1 MAATILLVVAEQS
14 TRDDWRELLAEQ
26 GYDIVE
32 IGIGERAPELCLH
45 LRPDLVLI
53 DASLPDVSGFEVC
66 RRLKE
71 DPRNRLTPMLII
83 TSFSAEQNFS
93 RAQAAG
99 ADDLWEPRPSR
110 WEALTRV
117 QSLMQIKSY
126 IDEQAEAVLVS
137 LAQSVEARDPYT
149 RGHSERISSAAVG
162 FGKKIGLSSDQIDA
176 LYIAGIVHDI
186 GKVMVPDA
194 VLMKP
199 GRLDT
204 DEMKIIRQHP
214 VEGERICSPIKS
226 LRRVLPIIRHHHER
240 MDGSGYPDGLRGE
253 TIPLT
258 ARVLQIVD
266 IYDALTTDRPYRAAF
281 SAQQALATMFEE
293 SDLGKLDEDLM
304 RIFPTYAI
312 GPQAVKAEAGS
323 FEQIRKSRLIN

>member
-1 MAATILLVVAEQS
+1 MAATILLVVADQS

-32 IGIGERAPELCLH
+32 IGIGDRAPELCLH

-66 RRLKE
+66 RRMKE
-71 DPRNRLTPMLII
+71 DGRNRLTPMLMI
-83 TSFSAEQNFS
+83 TSFSGEQNLP

-99 ADDLWEPRPSR
+99 ADDLWEPHPSR

-137 LAQSVEARDPYT
+137 LARSVEARDPYT
-149 RGHSERISSAAVG
+149 RGHCERISSTAVG
-162 FGKKIGLSSDQIDA
+162 FGKKIGLSSDQLDA
-176 LYIAGIVHDI
+176 LYVAGIVHDV

-199 GRLDT
+199 GRLDK
-204 DEMKIIRQHP
+204 DEMKITRQHP

-253 TIPLT
+253 SIPLT

-266 IYDALTTDRPYRAAF
+266 IYDALTTDRPYREAF
-281 SAQQALATMFEE
+281 SAQQALTAMFEE
-293 SDLGKLDEDLM
+293 SDLGKLDGDLM
-304 RIFPTYAI
+304 RIFPAYAI
-312 GPQAVKAEAGS
+312 APQAVRATGG

>member
-66 RRLKE
+66 RQLKE
-71 DPRNRLTPMLII
+71 DPRNRLTPMLMI
-83 TSFSAEQNFS
+83 TSFSGQQNLS

-99 ADDLWEPRPSR
+99 ADDLWEPHPSR

-117 QSLMQIKSY
+117 QSLMQIKTY

-137 LAQSVEARDPYT
+137 LARSVEARDPYT

-162 FGKKIGLSSDQIDA
+162 FGKKIGLSSDQLDA

-240 MDGSGYPDGLRGE
+240 IDGSGYPDGLRGE

-293 SDLGKLDEDLM
+293 SDLGKLDGGLM

-312 GPQAVKAEAGS
+312 GPQAVRAASGS
-323 FEQIRKSRLIN
+323 FDQIRKSRLIN

>member
-1 MAATILLVVAEQS
+1 MAATILLVVADQS
-14 TRDDWRELLAEQ
+14 TCNDWRELLAEQ
-26 GYDIVE
+26 GYNIVE
-32 IGIGERAPELCLH
+32 IGIGERAPDLCVH
-45 LRPDLVLI
+45 LRPDLVLV

-66 RRLKE
+66 RRMKE
-71 DPRNRLTPMLII
+71 DPRNRLTPMLMI
-83 TSFSAEQNFS
+83 TSFSDEQNFS

-99 ADDLWEPRPSR
+99 ADDLWEPHPSR

-117 QSLMQIKSY
+117 QSLMQIKTY

-137 LAQSVEARDPYT
+137 LARSVEARDPYT

-162 FGKKIGLSSDQIDA
+162 FGKKIGLTSDQLDA
-176 LYIAGIVHDI
+176 LYVAGIVHDI
-186 GKVMVPDA
+186 GKVMIPDA

-204 DEMKIIRQHP
+204 DEMKIVRQHP
-214 VEGERICSPIKS
+214 IEGERICSPIKS

-266 IYDALTTDRPYRAAF
+266 VYDALTTDRPYRAAC
-281 SAQQALATMFEE
+281 SAQQALTTMFEE
-293 SDLGKLDEDLM
+293 SDLGKLDGDLM
-304 RIFPTYAI
+304 KIFPTYAI
-312 GPQAVKAEAGS
+312 APQAVGRTGS
-323 FEQIRKSRLIN
+323 FEQIRRSRLIH

>member
-1 MAATILLVVAEQS
+1 MAATILLVVADQS

-32 IGIGERAPELCLH
+32 IGIGDRAPELCVH

-71 DPRNRLTPMLII
+71 DPRNRLTPMLMI
-83 TSFSAEQNFS
+83 TSFSGEQNFS

-99 ADDLWEPRPSR
+99 ADDLWEPHPSR

-126 IDEQAEAVLVS
+126 IDEQGEAVLVS
-137 LAQSVEARDPYT
+137 LARSLEARDPYT
-149 RGHSERISSAAVG
+149 RGHCERISSAAVG
-162 FGKKIGLSSDQIDA
+162 FGRKIGLSSDQLDT
-176 LYIAGIVHDI
+176 LYVAGIVHDV
-186 GKVMVPDA
+186 GKVMVPDS

-199 GRLDT
+199 GHLDT
-204 DEMKIIRQHP
+204 EEMKIIRQHP

-266 IYDALTTDRPYRAAF
+266 IYDALTTDRPYRPAF
-281 SAQQALATMFEE
+281 SAQQALTTMFEE

-304 RIFPTYAI
+304 RIFPNYAI
-312 GPQAVKAEAGS
+312 APQAVRAAGAY
-323 FEQIRKSRLIN
+323 EQFLKSRLIN

>member
-66 RRLKE
+66 RRLKD
-71 DPRNRLTPMLII
+71 DPRNRLTPMLMI
-83 TSFSAEQNFS
+83 TSFSGQENLS

-137 LAQSVEARDPYT
+137 LARSVEARDPYT

-162 FGKKIGLSSDQIDA
+162 FGKKIGLSSDQLDA

-214 VEGERICSPIKS
+214 AEGERICSPIKS

-281 SAQQALATMFEE
+281 SAQHALATMFEE

-312 GPQAVKAEAGS
+312 GPQAVKAAGS
-323 FEQIRKSRLIN
+323 FDQIRKSRLIN

>member
-32 IGIGERAPELCLH
+32 IGIGERAADLCLH

-71 DPRNRLTPMLII
+71 DPRNRLTPMLMI
-83 TSFSAEQNFS
+83 TSFSGQENLS

-99 ADDLWEPRPSR
+99 ADDLWEPHPSR

-117 QSLMQIKSY
+117 QSLMQIKTY

-137 LAQSVEARDPYT
+137 LARSVEARDPYT

-162 FGKKIGLSSDQIDA
+162 FGKKIGLSSDQLDA

-240 MDGSGYPDGLRGE
+240 IDGSGYPDGLRGE

-312 GPQAVKAEAGS
+312 APQAVKAAAWS
-323 FEQIRKSRLIN
+323 FEQSRKPRLIN

>member
-71 DPRNRLTPMLII
+71 DPRNRLTPMLMI
-83 TSFSAEQNFS
+83 TSFSAEQNFA

-137 LAQSVEARDPYT
+137 LARSVEARDPYT

-162 FGKKIGLSSDQIDA
+162 FGKKIGLRGDQLNA
-176 LYIAGIVHDI
+176 LFVAGIVHDI

-204 DEMKIIRQHP
+204 DEMKIIQQHP

-281 SAQQALATMFEE
+281 TAQQALATMFEE

-304 RIFPTYAI
+304 KIFPTYAI
-312 GPQAVKAEAGS
+312 APQPVKAAGS